1 MTLVMTASLTA
12 YSQTD
17 TTRLVPVKAYKLG
30 YLIRDASL
38 LRICDS
44 LANAQSESI
53 KAKNLLNANLEK
65 QIASLKKENSKLWKA
80 DSVSDVRFK
89 NAQDLYAIDK
99 ENLKTKVKRRNK
111 VIIGMAGTI
120 AVLVAVILGG

>member
-1 MTLVMTASLTA
+1 MIASFPAFT
-12 YSQTD
+12 QTD

-44 LANAQSESI
+44 LANAQTESI
-53 KAKNLLNANLEK
+53 KAKILLNANLEK
-65 QIASLKKENSKLWKA
+65 QIVSLKKENGKLWKA

-89 NAQDLYAIDK
+89 NAQELYTIDK

-111 VIIGMAGTI
+111 TIIGMAGTI
-120 AVLVAVILGG
+120 AVLLAVILGG